1 MVRTTAIILLAGGSL
16 LGAAAWVSTGSDAA
30 TGPGVIRITG
40 KQIRYNRVDV
50 GSHGRSPGDT
60 EIATQLLYNQN
71 ITPKSLG
78 HSELVCTFTV
88 GTSRNCNATVFLPRG
103 KLVVGG
109 SIFARQFYQ
118 LAILGGTGLYDNV
131 RGTLTVTRTGE
142 NPRRELMIF
151 RLVG

>member
-1 MVRTTAIILLAGGSL
+1 MVRKKAIALLASGSL
-16 LGAAAWVSTGSDAA
+16 FGAVAWVTSGSGAA

-40 KQIRYNRVDV
+40 TQVRYARVDV
-50 GSHGRSPGDT
+50 GRAGRSPGDT
-60 EIATQLLYNQN
+60 EIATELLYNRN

-78 HSELVCTFTV
+78 HSELVCTFTI
-88 GTSRNCNATVFLPRG
+88 GPSRNCRATVFLPKG

-118 LAILGGTGLYDNV
+118 LAILGGTGLYDDA
-131 RGTLTVTRTGE
+131 RGTLTVTKTGQA
-142 NPRRELMIF
+142 PRRELLLF